1 MELNELKKK
10 NVCVDVIAIQE
21 IWDLRYPDL
30 VPLDGFNPII
40 FKKRRDMRGGGV
52 GFYVRNG
59 LKAELIETLSP
70 FENKII
76 EAITIQLSYPSI
88 DKKVLLSCIYRS
100 NGPVAGITAS
110 QQLDNFMEK
119 FSLLL
124 SDLNATNKTSYVFL
138 DANINLLNLH
148 NPDVSNYMNCI
159 LEKGFLQVI
168 TKATRIHNDSKSL
181 IDHVLS
187 NSRSLNICSGTLIS
201 DISDHFFTFLM
212 PNCAPVLMHS
222 HRTIISRDFSVVNL
236 HEFRDQ
242 LEAADWNHVYNQ
254 LEVDTA
260 YEEFWS
266 TYNTLFNQTFQLKR
280 QRFNKNI
287 HKKQKFMTNGLLISR
302 KTKNILHKT
311 SIANPTV
318 ENLSKFKNFKTVYQ
332 RVLRAA
338 KKLYF
343 TSKIEQNAKSPK
355 KTWETLNEIMGKSK
369 KMDNVDKINIEG
381 NLESDPTEIAN
392 HFNRFFTAV
401 GSQISDSVLP
411 INKNPEDFIN
421 YGRDVPDLLL
431 QNTTPEHIQKVI
443 KNLQPKYSNDAQ
455 GVSTKMVKLIGKGI
469 SYPLAHI
476 FNLSLRDGVFPNK
489 LKLCRVIPIFKAGDP
504 LECDNYRPISLL
516 SSISKILEKI
526 VSKKLIDHLL
536 TNDLLYT
543 HQYGFLPGRS
553 TEHNLLQITNYIS
566 QALNEG
572 NYCVGVF
579 LDLKK
584 AFDVCSHDILL
595 KKLKKMGI
603 RGVAYNWF
611 KNYLSGRSQFVDI
624 NGNKS
629 DPLSLDISVIQGS
642 TLGPILFLCYIN
654 DFFAASTLFS
664 VLFADDATAL
674 GKGKI
679 LADLTNYINGELQKI
694 ANWFRVNKM
703 AVNTAKTKFIV
714 FRTRGK
720 RVDPNH
726 CNLLFN
732 NNEIGLPEDPS
743 LIFPI
748 TRIHNEGAETS
759 FKLLGILFDEYLSF
773 DSHINNICSKIAKS
787 LFCLNRIKNFVT
799 TPALKMLY
807 YAMVHSHIAYCLN
820 VYSCANSTSL
830 NKIKLKQKQAIR
842 IVCNAKY
849 RDHTGPLFKQ
859 QKILPLD
866 NLIRYSALKFMH
878 KFSHGK
884 LPFSFNEMW
893 TTNRQRNPD
902 IVLRNADNYYVP
914 PHNFATTKRFPFYTF
929 PRIWNEADQSKFN
942 PSLNVFLRNVKS
954 AMFTAL

>member
-1 MELNELKKK
+1 
-10 NVCVDVIAIQE
+10 
-21 IWDLRYPDL
+21 
-30 VPLDGFNPII
+30 
-40 FKKRRDMRGGGV
+40 
-52 GFYVRNG
+52 
-59 LKAELIETLSP
+59 
-70 FENKII
+70 
-76 EAITIQLSYPSI
+76 
-88 DKKVLLSCIYRS
+88 
-100 NGPVAGITAS
+100 
-110 QQLDNFMEK
+110 
-119 FSLLL
+119 
-124 SDLNATNKTSYVFL
+124 
-138 DANINLLNLH
+138 
-148 NPDVSNYMNCI
+148 
-159 LEKGFLQVI
+159 
-168 TKATRIHNDSKSL
+168 
-181 IDHVLS
+181 
-187 NSRSLNICSGTLIS
+187 
-201 DISDHFFTFLM
+201 
-212 PNCAPVLMHS
+212 MHS

-242 LEAADWNHVYNQ
+242 LEATDWNHVYNQ

-343 TSKIEQNAKSPK
+343 TSKIEQNAKNPK
-355 KTWETLNEIMGKSK
+355 KTWDTLNEIMGKSK
-369 KMDNVDKINIEG
+369 KMDTLEKINIEG

-421 YGRDVPDLLL
+421 YGRHVPDLLL

-469 SYPLAHI
+469 SYPLSHI
-476 FNLSLRDGVFPNK
+476 FNLSLRDGVFPSK

-584 AFDVCSHDILL
+584 AFDVCSHNILL

-748 TRIHNEGAETS
+748 TRVHNEGAETS

-902 IVLRNADNYYVP
+902 LLLRNADNYYVP

>member
-1 MELNELKKK
+1 
-10 NVCVDVIAIQE
+10 
-21 IWDLRYPDL
+21 
-30 VPLDGFNPII
+30 
-40 FKKRRDMRGGGV
+40 
-52 GFYVRNG
+52 
-59 LKAELIETLSP
+59 
-70 FENKII
+70 
-76 EAITIQLSYPSI
+76 
-88 DKKVLLSCIYRS
+88 
-100 NGPVAGITAS
+100 
-110 QQLDNFMEK
+110 
-119 FSLLL
+119 
-124 SDLNATNKTSYVFL
+124 
-138 DANINLLNLH
+138 
-148 NPDVSNYMNCI
+148 
-159 LEKGFLQVI
+159 
-168 TKATRIHNDSKSL
+168 
-181 IDHVLS
+181 
-187 NSRSLNICSGTLIS
+187 
-201 DISDHFFTFLM
+201 
-212 PNCAPVLMHS
+212 MHS

-455 GVSTKMVKLIGKGI
+455 GVSTKMVNLIGKGI

-595 KKLKKMGI
+595 KKL
-603 RGVAYNWF
+603 
-611 KNYLSGRSQFVDI
+611 
-624 NGNKS
+624 
-629 DPLSLDISVIQGS
+629 
-642 TLGPILFLCYIN
+642 
-654 DFFAASTLFS
+654 
-664 VLFADDATAL
+664 
-674 GKGKI
+674 
-679 LADLTNYINGELQKI
+679 
-694 ANWFRVNKM
+694 
-703 AVNTAKTKFIV
+703 
-714 FRTRGK
+714 
-720 RVDPNH
+720 
-726 CNLLFN
+726 
-732 NNEIGLPEDPS
+732 
-743 LIFPI
+743 
-748 TRIHNEGAETS
+748 
-759 FKLLGILFDEYLSF
+759 
-773 DSHINNICSKIAKS
+773 
-787 LFCLNRIKNFVT
+787 
-799 TPALKMLY
+799 
-807 YAMVHSHIAYCLN
+807 
-820 VYSCANSTSL
+820 
-830 NKIKLKQKQAIR
+830 
-842 IVCNAKY
+842 
-849 RDHTGPLFKQ
+849 
-859 QKILPLD
+859 
-866 NLIRYSALKFMH
+866 
-878 KFSHGK
+878 
-884 LPFSFNEMW
+884 
-893 TTNRQRNPD
+893 
-902 IVLRNADNYYVP
+902 
-914 PHNFATTKRFPFYTF
+914 
-929 PRIWNEADQSKFN
+929 
-942 PSLNVFLRNVKS
+942 
-954 AMFTAL
+954 

>member
-1 MELNELKKK
+1 
-10 NVCVDVIAIQE
+10 
-21 IWDLRYPDL
+21 
-30 VPLDGFNPII
+30 
-40 FKKRRDMRGGGV
+40 
-52 GFYVRNG
+52 
-59 LKAELIETLSP
+59 
-70 FENKII
+70 
-76 EAITIQLSYPSI
+76 
-88 DKKVLLSCIYRS
+88 
-100 NGPVAGITAS
+100 
-110 QQLDNFMEK
+110 
-119 FSLLL
+119 
-124 SDLNATNKTSYVFL
+124 
-138 DANINLLNLH
+138 
-148 NPDVSNYMNCI
+148 
-159 LEKGFLQVI
+159 
-168 TKATRIHNDSKSL
+168 
-181 IDHVLS
+181 
-187 NSRSLNICSGTLIS
+187 
-201 DISDHFFTFLM
+201 
-212 PNCAPVLMHS
+212 
-222 HRTIISRDFSVVNL
+222 
-236 HEFRDQ
+236 
-242 LEAADWNHVYNQ
+242 
-254 LEVDTA
+254 
-260 YEEFWS
+260 
-266 TYNTLFNQTFQLKR
+266 
-280 QRFNKNI
+280 
-287 HKKQKFMTNGLLISR
+287 
-302 KTKNILHKT
+302 
-311 SIANPTV
+311 
-318 ENLSKFKNFKTVYQ
+318 
-332 RVLRAA
+332 
-338 KKLYF
+338 
-343 TSKIEQNAKSPK
+343 
-355 KTWETLNEIMGKSK
+355 
-369 KMDNVDKINIEG
+369 
-381 NLESDPTEIAN
+381 
-392 HFNRFFTAV
+392 
-401 GSQISDSVLP
+401 
-411 INKNPEDFIN
+411 
-421 YGRDVPDLLL
+421 
-431 QNTTPEHIQKVI
+431 
-443 KNLQPKYSNDAQ
+443 
-455 GVSTKMVKLIGKGI
+455 
-469 SYPLAHI
+469 
-476 FNLSLRDGVFPNK
+476 
-489 LKLCRVIPIFKAGDP
+489 
-504 LECDNYRPISLL
+504 
-516 SSISKILEKI
+516 
-526 VSKKLIDHLL
+526 
-536 TNDLLYT
+536 
-543 HQYGFLPGRS
+543 
-553 TEHNLLQITNYIS
+553 
-566 QALNEG
+566 
-572 NYCVGVF
+572 
-579 LDLKK
+579 
-584 AFDVCSHDILL
+584 
-595 KKLKKMGI
+595 MGI

-929 PRIWNEADQSKFN
+929 PRIWNEADQSKLN

-954 AMFTAL
+954 AMFAAI